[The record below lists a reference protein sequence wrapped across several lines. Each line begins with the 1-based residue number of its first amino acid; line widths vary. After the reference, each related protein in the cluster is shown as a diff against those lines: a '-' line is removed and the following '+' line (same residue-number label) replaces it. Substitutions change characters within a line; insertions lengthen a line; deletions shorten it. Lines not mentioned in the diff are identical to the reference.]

1 MGIQIYKASA
11 GSGKTYTLVYEYI
24 KYLFKMQYNNAQCTM
39 HNAQLLTPSPSG
51 LPLKQGENGGVAQVV
66 RGEQGE
72 NGCSLQFSTLNLHRG
87 ILAVTF
93 TNKATAE
100 MKERIVKALYEL
112 SKGEKEDYV
121 EKLREGVP
129 ALKEVE
135 DEVIAKMAERFLI
148 DILQDYTQF
157 RVSTIDGFFLQI
169 VRSFARELNLNN
181 QYQVE
186 LETDKVLEMAVDNML
201 ASLNS
206 QFTIHNSQLLTPSAS
221 LVPLRQGDNSE
232 VAQVACKGQ
241 GDNMGG
247 AAVVY
252 DKPGEDREGDM
263 LLEWLTEFASEK
275 VEDGRSWNPR
285 SAILGLANLILK
297 EDYLSQK
304 EKFGFDLK
312 RLKEYRDNIREI
324 IKKFDEDLKRVCD
337 RAKGVLSGVDG
348 KEVFGDNR
356 ISRFD
361 YEYLKSKKYE
371 LSATF
376 VKGAESDDL
385 TTWCKKKYQKDGSLQ
400 SVVTELHEC
409 VKRIVELCDVEGER
423 FREYQTAKIV
433 NSYIYILGILNE
445 IDNQAMEICKSK
457 DCLLISS
464 TSDFI
469 NKIIDGSDTPFIY
482 EKVGVRTEHF
492 MIDEFQD
499 TSKLQWENFVPL
511 LKEAVSRGNESMI
524 VGDVKQSIYRWR
536 NGDWRILH
544 EGVKDEFGSYVVD
557 DTLDKNYRS
566 SAEVIE
572 FNNRLYEEL
581 PKLADA
587 QLQIQ
592 GMIENDNYL
601 QNIYA
606 GSKQGVG
613 KKDAA
618 KGYVRVEF
626 LADDEEDKEL
636 KWKVQSLNKMVE
648 QMRELGHYGETAVLV
663 RTNKEAQEV
672 AERLK
677 DEGVPF
683 YSSEALCVADNVVV
697 RFIVAVLEYLMQPY
711 EQLFRANVV
720 ALHREVC
727 RGRMV
732 DAEDYELMSYRGDDY
747 AKWEQLVFGDEIA
760 ERFGRVKY
768 MPLMSMIE
776 ALIGLFSLN
785 EIEGSVHQIYMQ
797 SFKDKVQSYAI
808 DGTLDIRSL
817 LEYWGVQGEKTFIAM
832 PEGGDAVRIMTIH
845 KAKGLEFGIVFIPFV
860 DWNMGFGKGN
870 IQLVGTE
877 RKSRKNHLFIDEVSV
892 VPINTQSSTKLF
904 NSEFREDV
912 VAEYLAACLD
922 VLNVLYVATTRAS
935 QQLYI
940 YCNNTKS
947 KDEKKKESNAI
958 TQISIAKML
967 RSMLL
972 GESEEKNVYE
982 SNDKVAYSPKKKEDK
997 EDVENV
1003 ELRLNMDSL
1012 PTEEEVAERAQLR
1025 FKYSEDTGEG
1035 DVRRYGVMMHGLFE
1049 HIKTM
1054 DDVDSAIEWVERNG
1068 ETFCVLNYPLRF
1080 ARPPKTGGQ
1089 SEWRRAIRS
1098 EVDEILAIEGVAE
1111 LFDERWRVMNEAE
1124 IFDGENGR
1132 VYRPDRV
1139 MIDDVKREVVVVDY
1153 KFGEYADDA
1162 HQKYLRQV
1170 GRYVRLI
1177 KEMGYDARGYI
1188 LYATDR
1194 KLFALK

>member
-24 KYLFKMQYNNAQCTM
+24 KYLFKT
-39 HNAQLLTPSPSG
+39 QLCETRD
-51 LPLKQGENGGVAQVV
+51 V
-66 RGEQGE
+66 RHETRDV
-72 NGCSLQFSTLNLHRG
+72 STLNLHRG

-112 SKGEKEDYV
+112 SRSEKGDYV
-121 EKLREGVP
+121 EKLRSDLP

-157 RVSTIDGFFLQI
+157 RVSTIDGFFQQI

-201 ASLNS
+201 ASLGSNAQLHETRDTRHETRDLEASDLIVADTACRVPTLGENS
-206 QFTIHNSQLLTPSAS
+206 
-221 LVPLRQGDNSE
+221 
-232 VAQVACKGQ
+232 
-241 GDNMGG
+241 
-247 AAVVY
+247 
-252 DKPGEDREGDM
+252 EGDM

-337 RAKGVLSGVDG
+337 RAKGVLNGVDG

-361 YEYLKSKKYE
+361 YEYLKSKNYE

-376 VKGAESDDL
+376 LKGAESDDL

-400 SVVTELHEC
+400 GVVTELHEC
-409 VKRIVELCDVEGER
+409 TKRIVELCDVEGER

-511 LKEAVSRGNESMI
+511 LREAVSRGNESMI

-536 NGDWRILH
+536 NGDWKILH
-544 EGVKDEFGSYVVD
+544 EGVEKEFGNYVKDEPLSD
-557 DTLDKNYRS
+557 NYRS

-587 QLQIQ
+587 QLRAQ
-592 GMIENDNYL
+592 GMIGKDDDYL

-613 KKDAA
+613 KKDTA

-663 RTNKEAQEV
+663 RMNKEAQEV

-683 YSSEALCVADNVVV
+683 YSSEALCVADNVAV

-817 LEYWGVQGEKTFIAM
+817 LEYWGIQGEKTFIAM

-877 RKSRKNHLFIDEVSV
+877 KKSRKNHLFIDEVSV

-972 GESEEKNVYE
+972 GEDEEKNVYE
-982 SNDKVAYSPKKKEDK
+982 SNDKVAYSPKKKVDK

-1089 SEWRRAIRS
+1089 YEWRRVIRR

-1153 KFGEYADDA
+1153 KFGEYADDT

-1194 KLFALK
+1194 KFIQI

>member
-24 KYLFKMQYNNAQCTM
+24 KYLFKMQLCETQD
-39 HNAQLLTPSPSG
+39 
-51 LPLKQGENGGVAQVV
+51 V
-66 RGEQGE
+66 RHETRDTRCE
-72 NGCSLQFSTLNLHRG
+72 MRDVLTLNLHRG

-112 SKGEKEDYV
+112 SRGEKGDYV
-121 EKLREGVP
+121 EKLRSDLP
-129 ALKEVE
+129 ALKEVN

-157 RVSTIDGFFLQI
+157 RVSTIDGFFQQI

-186 LETDKVLEMAVDNML
+186 LETDNVLEMAVDNML
-201 ASLNS
+201 ASLGGNVQLHETRDTRHEIRDTRHETRDLEVSDLIVADTACRVPTLGENS
-206 QFTIHNSQLLTPSAS
+206 D
-221 LVPLRQGDNSE
+221 G
-232 VAQVACKGQ
+232 
-241 GDNMGG
+241 
-247 AAVVY
+247 
-252 DKPGEDREGDM
+252 EGDM

-361 YEYLKSKKYE
+361 YDYLKGKNYE

-385 TTWCKKKYQKDGSLQ
+385 AIWCKKKYQKDGSLQ

-482 EKVGVRTEHF
+482 EKVGVWTEHF

-511 LKEAVSRGNESMI
+511 LREAVSRGNESMI

-572 FNNRLYEEL
+572 FNNRLYGEL

-587 QLQIQ
+587 QLRAQ
-592 GMIENDNYL
+592 GVIKEDNYL
-601 QNIYA
+601 QDIYV

-683 YSSEALCVADNVVV
+683 YSSEALCVADNVAV

-727 RGRMV
+727 WGRMV

-768 MPLMSMIE
+768 MPLLSMIE

-877 RKSRKNHLFIDEVSV
+877 KKSRKNHLFIDEVSV

-912 VAEYLAACLD
+912 VKEYLAACLD

-947 KDEKKKESNAI
+947 KDEKKKESNTI

-972 GESEEKNVYE
+972 GEDEEENVYE
-982 SNDKVAYSPKKKEDK
+982 SNDKVAYSPKKKVDK

-1054 DDVDSAIEWVERNG
+1054 DDVDSAIEWVEREG
-1068 ETFCVLNYPLRF
+1068 ENVDGL
-1080 ARPPKTGGQ
+1080 
-1089 SEWRRAIRS
+1089 RS
-1098 EVDEILAIEGVAE
+1098 EVGEILAIEGVAE

-1139 MIDDVKREVVVVDY
+1139 MIDDVKNEVVVVDY

-1188 LYATDR
+1188 LYATE
-1194 KLFALK
+1194 KKFIQI

>member
-24 KYLFKMQYNNAQCTM
+24 KYLFKMQLCETRD
-39 HNAQLLTPSPSG
+39 
-51 LPLKQGENGGVAQVV
+51 V
-66 RGEQGE
+66 RHETRD
-72 NGCSLQFSTLNLHRG
+72 FSTLNLHRG

-112 SKGEKEDYV
+112 SKGEKGDYV
-121 EKLREGVP
+121 EKLRSDLP
-129 ALKEVE
+129 ALNEVE
-135 DEVIAKMAERFLI
+135 DGVIAKMAERFLI

-157 RVSTIDGFFLQI
+157 RVSTIDGFFQQI

-186 LETDKVLEMAVDNML
+186 LETDNVLEMAVDNML
-201 ASLNS
+201 ASLGSNA
-206 QFTIHNSQLLTPSAS
+206 QLLTPSAS

-275 VEDGRSWNPR
+275 VEDGRSWNPS

-361 YEYLKSKKYE
+361 YDYLKGKNYE

-385 TTWCKKKYQKDGSLQ
+385 AIWCKKKYQKDGSLQ

-445 IDNQAMEICKSK
+445 IDNQAMEICKMK

-482 EKVGVRTEHF
+482 EKVGVWTEHF

-536 NGDWRILH
+536 NGDWRILQ
-544 EGVKDEFGSYVVD
+544 EGVKNEFGNYVKD
-557 DTLDKNYRS
+557 EPLSDNYRS

-572 FNNRLYEEL
+572 FNNKLYEEL

-587 QLQIQ
+587 QLKAQKVIK
-592 GMIENDNYL
+592 EDNYL
-601 QNIYA
+601 QDIYA

-648 QMRELGHYGETAVLV
+648 QMRELGHHGETAVLV

-683 YSSEALCVADNVVV
+683 YSSEALCVADNAAV
-697 RFIVAVLEYLMQPY
+697 RFIVAILEYLMQPY

-732 DAEDYELMSYRGDDY
+732 DAEDCALMSYRGDDY

-972 GESEEKNVYE
+972 GEDEEKNVYE
-982 SNDKVAYSPKKKEDK
+982 SNDKVAYSPKKKVDK

-1054 DDVDSAIEWVERNG
+1054 DDVDSAIEWVEREG
-1068 ETFCVLNYPLRF
+1068 ENVDGL
-1080 ARPPKTGGQ
+1080 
-1089 SEWRRAIRS
+1089 RS

-1177 KEMGYDARGYI
+1177 KEMEYDARGYI

-1194 KLFALK
+1194 KFIQI

>member
-24 KYLFKMQYNNAQCTM
+24 KYLFKTQFNNVQCIM
-39 HNAQLLTPSPSG
+39 HNEQLLTPSPMG

-72 NGCSLQFSTLNLHRG
+72 NDCSLQFSTLNLHRG

-112 SKGEKEDYV
+112 SKGEKGDYV
-121 EKLREGVP
+121 EKLRSDLP
-129 ALKEVE
+129 ALNEVE
-135 DEVIAKMAERFLI
+135 EEVIAKMAERFLI

-157 RVSTIDGFFLQI
+157 RVSTIDGFFQQI

-201 ASLNS
+201 ASLSGNIQLHEARDVRHETRDLEASDLIVADTACRVPTLGENS
-206 QFTIHNSQLLTPSAS
+206 DS
-221 LVPLRQGDNSE
+221 
-232 VAQVACKGQ
+232 
-241 GDNMGG
+241 
-247 AAVVY
+247 
-252 DKPGEDREGDM
+252 EGDM

-324 IKKFDEDLKRVCD
+324 IKKFDEDLKKVCD
-337 RAKGVLSGVDG
+337 RASGVLSGVDG

-361 YEYLKSKKYE
+361 YDYLKGKNYE

-385 TTWCKKKYQKDGSLQ
+385 AIWCKKKYQKDGSLQ

-409 VKRIVELCDVEGER
+409 VKRIVELCDVKGER

-572 FNNRLYEEL
+572 FNNRLYGEL

-587 QLQIQ
+587 QLQTQ

-648 QMRELGHYGETAVLV
+648 QMRELGHYGEIAVLV

-683 YSSEALCVADNVVV
+683 YSSEALCVADNAAV

-720 ALHREVC
+720 ALYREVC

-776 ALIGLFSLN
+776 ALIGLF
-785 EIEGSVHQIYMQ
+785 GR
-797 SFKDKVQSYAI
+797 AC
-808 DGTLDIRSL
+808 
-817 LEYWGVQGEKTFIAM
+817 
-832 PEGGDAVRIMTIH
+832 
-845 KAKGLEFGIVFIPFV
+845 
-860 DWNMGFGKGN
+860 
-870 IQLVGTE
+870 
-877 RKSRKNHLFIDEVSV
+877 
-892 VPINTQSSTKLF
+892 SS
-904 NSEFREDV
+904 
-912 VAEYLAACLD
+912 
-922 VLNVLYVATTRAS
+922 
-935 QQLYI
+935 
-940 YCNNTKS
+940 
-947 KDEKKKESNAI
+947 
-958 TQISIAKML
+958 
-967 RSMLL
+967 
-972 GESEEKNVYE
+972 
-982 SNDKVAYSPKKKEDK
+982 
-997 EDVENV
+997 
-1003 ELRLNMDSL
+1003 
-1012 PTEEEVAERAQLR
+1012 
-1025 FKYSEDTGEG
+1025 
-1035 DVRRYGVMMHGLFE
+1035 H
-1049 HIKTM
+1049 
-1054 DDVDSAIEWVERNG
+1054 RNCY
-1068 ETFCVLNYPLRF
+1068 F
-1080 ARPPKTGGQ
+1080 
-1089 SEWRRAIRS
+1089 
-1098 EVDEILAIEGVAE
+1098 
-1111 LFDERWRVMNEAE
+1111 
-1124 IFDGENGR
+1124 
-1132 VYRPDRV
+1132 
-1139 MIDDVKREVVVVDY
+1139 
-1153 KFGEYADDA
+1153 
-1162 HQKYLRQV
+1162 
-1170 GRYVRLI
+1170 
-1177 KEMGYDARGYI
+1177 
-1188 LYATDR
+1188 
-1194 KLFALK
+1194 

>member
-24 KYLFKMQYNNAQCTM
+24 KYLFKT
-39 HNAQLLTPSPSG
+39 QLCETRDTRH
-51 LPLKQGENGGVAQVV
+51 ETRDTRCETRDV
-66 RGEQGE
+66 
-72 NGCSLQFSTLNLHRG
+72 STLNLHRG

-112 SKGEKEDYV
+112 SKGEKGDYV
-121 EKLREGVP
+121 EKLRSDLP

-157 RVSTIDGFFLQI
+157 RVSTIDGFFQQI

-201 ASLNS
+201 ASLSGNVQLHETRDTRHETRDTRCETRDTRCETRDLEASDLIVADTACRVPTLGENS
-206 QFTIHNSQLLTPSAS
+206 D
-221 LVPLRQGDNSE
+221 G
-232 VAQVACKGQ
+232 
-241 GDNMGG
+241 
-247 AAVVY
+247 
-252 DKPGEDREGDM
+252 EGDM

-361 YEYLKSKKYE
+361 YDYLKGKNYE

-482 EKVGVRTEHF
+482 EKVGVWTEHF

-499 TSKLQWENFVPL
+499 TSKLQWKNFVPL
-511 LKEAVSRGNESMI
+511 LREAVSRGNESMI

-536 NGDWRILH
+536 NGDWKILH
-544 EGVKDEFGSYVVD
+544 EGVEKEFGNYVKDEPLSD
-557 DTLDKNYRS
+557 NYRS
-566 SAEVIE
+566 SVEVIE

-587 QLQIQ
+587 QLQTQ

-683 YSSEALCVADNVVV
+683 YSSEALCVADNVAV

-912 VAEYLAACLD
+912 VKEYLAACLD

-972 GESEEKNVYE
+972 GEDEEENVYE
-982 SNDKVAYSPKKKEDK
+982 SNDKVAYSPKNKVDK

-1054 DDVDSAIEWVERNG
+1054 DDVDSAIEWVEREG
-1068 ETFCVLNYPLRF
+1068 ENVDGL
-1080 ARPPKTGGQ
+1080 
-1089 SEWRRAIRS
+1089 RS

-1139 MIDDVKREVVVVDY
+1139 MIDDVKNEVVVVDY